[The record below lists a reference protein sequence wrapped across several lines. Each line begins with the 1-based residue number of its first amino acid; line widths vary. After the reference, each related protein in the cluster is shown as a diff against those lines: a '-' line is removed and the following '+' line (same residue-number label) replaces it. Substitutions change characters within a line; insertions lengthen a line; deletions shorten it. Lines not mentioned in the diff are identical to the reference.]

1 MNRNVIIC
9 RLVLENPSV
18 TQREISQELMVSLGT
33 ANSLVK
39 DCIEKKLISPG
50 KINESYELLPAGNA
64 LLHEHKVN
72 GAVIIAAGFGS
83 RFVTLTFET
92 PKGL

>member
-9 RLVLENPSV
+9 RLVLENPAV

-39 DCIEKKLISPG
+39 DCIEKELIG
-50 KINESYELLPAGNA
+50 
-64 LLHEHKVN
+64 
-72 GAVIIAAGFGS
+72 
-83 RFVTLTFET
+83 TW
-92 PKGL
+92 